1 MWSKKPIPVA
11 TLDTP
16 DQSRF
21 TVTSMSV
28 SLVLRLMV
36 ALRMRSASLGL
47 KRGPF
52 NRLMQ
57 PSLLRDGALKAE
69 LPPMVTE
76 IQPPF
81 RLDLFSGSNR

>member
-1 MWSKKPIPVA
+1 
-11 TLDTP
+11 
-16 DQSRF
+16 
-21 TVTSMSV
+21 VTSMSV

-36 ALRMRSASLGL
+36 ALRMKSASFSP

-57 PSLLRDGALKAE
+57 PSLLRDGALGAE

-76 IQPPF
+76 IRPLFNRHVFFTRTGGQP
-81 RLDLFSGSNR
+81 GSSLGQAPLENAVL